1 MCHDTEMEAAKK
13 ISPELLA
20 LADRVGEFIEYWGF
34 KHVEG
39 KIWAVIFL
47 SAEPR
52 DMTYLVENLGLSKAL
67 VSMSVARLVE
77 YDVIKAV
84 YPDRQRYQAYEA
96 NPNVLEVIFNVL
108 RSRERV
114 MLSRI
119 LSTAN
124 ELARRSEVDFKEMGY
139 SSLRVRF
146 LAQMVKAAAGVLD
159 STMSLKP
166 WDLSLLKRI
175 AFAPKLKPLREEL

>member
-1 MCHDTEMEAAKK
+1 MDKDKSIPAEV
-13 ISPELLA
+13 LA
-20 LADRVGEFIEYWGF
+20 TADRVGEFIEYWGF

-52 DMTYLVENLGLSKAL
+52 DMTYLVEQLGLSKAL
-67 VSMSVARLVE
+67 VSMVVSRLVQ

-84 YPDRQRYQAYEA
+84 HPDRQRYQAYEA

-119 LSTAN
+119 LSTAK
-124 ELARRSEVDFKEMGY
+124 ELGRLSEVEFKEIGY

-146 LAQMVKAAAGVLD
+146 LVQMVAVAAGILD
-159 STMSLKP
+159 STMALKS
-166 WDLSLLKRI
+166 WDLSLMKRI
-175 AFAPKLKPLREEL
+175 AFAPKLNLSYEKQ

>member
-1 MCHDTEMEAAKK
+1 MEDAKP
-13 ISPELLA
+13 IPDEVLA
-20 LADRVGEFIEYWGF
+20 MADRVGEFIEYWGF

-52 DMTYLVENLGLSKAL
+52 GMTYLAEQLGLSKAL
-67 VSMSVARLVE
+67 VSMAVARLVQ
-77 YDVIKAV
+77 YDVVKAV
-84 YPDRQRYQAYEA
+84 HPDRQRYQAYEA

-119 LSTAN
+119 QSSARQLATLSEAK
-124 ELARRSEVDFKEMGY
+124 FKEFGY
-139 SSLRVRF
+139 SSSRVYF
-146 LAQMVKAAAGVLD
+146 LAQMVRVAAGVLD
-159 STMSLKP
+159 STMSFKA
-166 WDLSLLKRI
+166 WDLGLLKKI
-175 AFAPKLKPLREEL
+175 AFAPKAVRK

>member
-1 MCHDTEMEAAKK
+1 MNETKG
-13 ISPELLA
+13 IPEPVLA
-20 LADRVGEFIEYWGF
+20 MSDRVGEFIEYWGF

-52 DMTYLVENLGLSKAL
+52 DMTYLTEHLGLSKAL
-67 VSMSVARLVE
+67 VSMAVARLVQF
-77 YDVIKAV
+77 DVIKPV
-84 YPDRQRYQAYEA
+84 HPDRQRYQAYEA

-119 LSTAN
+119 QTAAK
-124 ELARRSEVDFKEMGY
+124 ELAVLGEAKLKEAGY
-139 SSLRVRF
+139 SSTRVTF
-146 LAQMVKAAAGVLD
+146 LALMVKVAAGVLD
-159 STMSLKP
+159 STMSLRA
-166 WDLSLLKRI
+166 WDLGLLKKL
-175 AFAPKLKPLREEL
+175 AFAPKP